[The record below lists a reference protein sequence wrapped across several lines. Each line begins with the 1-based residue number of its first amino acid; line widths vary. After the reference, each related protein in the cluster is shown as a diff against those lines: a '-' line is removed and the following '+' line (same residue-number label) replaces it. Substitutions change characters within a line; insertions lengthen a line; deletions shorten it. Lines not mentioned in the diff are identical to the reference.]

1 MDNPLPISLVP
12 HELQTRRHDPEMRGC
27 GRVQERVLEGVS
39 WDKTSDR
46 EENRKEGGVAA

>member
-1 MDNPLPISLVP
+1 
-12 HELQTRRHDPEMRGC
+12 
-27 GRVQERVLEGVS
+27 VLEGVS